1 MLKSLI
7 HHERASYDLR
17 IDYSQPLPPPSFSE
31 ADQAWIASLFQSIT
45 KV

>member
-1 MLKSLI
+1 M